1 MSEKNRDKLIEGILY
16 YKKAI
21 KNSEDNNKEY
31 IEKCKK
37 KIEEFSNQL
46 RVTEFENEVEYNKIS
61 NDEIKRRIMMDYY
74 GEINQW
80 D

>member
-1 MSEKNRDKLIEGILY
+1 MSNENRDRLVEGILF
-16 YKKAI
+16 YKKEI
-21 KNSEDNNKEY
+21 KNSNDKEY
-31 IEKCKK
+31 IERCQK

-61 NDEIKRRIMMDYY
+61 NDVIKRRIVTDYE
-74 GEINQW
+74 GRISDW

>member
-1 MSEKNRDKLIEGILY
+1 MSDRNRDRLIEGILY

-21 KNSEDNNKEY
+21 KNTEDKEY
-31 IEKCKK
+31 IEKCQK
-37 KIEEFSNQL
+37 KIEEFSEQL

>member
-1 MSEKNRDKLIEGILY
+1 MSNENRDKLVAGILF
-16 YKKAI
+16 YKEAI
-21 KNSEDNNKEY
+21 KNSSDKEY
-31 IEKCKK
+31 IERCQK

-46 RVTEFENEVEYNKIS
+46 RVTEFEEEVEYEKVS
-61 NDEIKRRIMMDYY
+61 NDEIKRRITMDYY